1 LAAVRAELDQLT
13 TVRRPYIV
21 EKIKTAREHGDLSEN
36 FEYHSAKNEQ
46 GFIESRIQ
54 ELEQIVRNHKLIG
67 APTAT
72 GVVQLGNTVRFREED
87 GPEETYRIVGPAEA
101 DPGAG
106 RVSNESAVGKAL
118 LGRKVGELATVE
130 TESGDNY
137 QLKIVAI
144 D

>member
-21 EKIKTAREHGDLSEN
+21 EKIKSAREHGDLSEN

-130 TESGDNY
+130 TESGDTY
-137 QLKIVAI
+137 QLKVVAI